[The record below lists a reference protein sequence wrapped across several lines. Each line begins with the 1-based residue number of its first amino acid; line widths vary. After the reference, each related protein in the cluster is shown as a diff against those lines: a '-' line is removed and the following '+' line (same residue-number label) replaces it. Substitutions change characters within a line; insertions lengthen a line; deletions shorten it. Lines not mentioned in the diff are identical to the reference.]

1 MSKYNIDKGIGRIL
15 IVISVGIFI
24 FFLIYFLNL
33 KEIDTFGDY
42 ILALI
47 ISIVFSCTPWMIY
60 GLVKWI
66 IKNHQ

>member
-1 MSKYNIDKGIGRIL
+1 MSEYNIDKGIRRIL
-15 IVISVGIFI
+15 IAISVGIFI

-42 ILALI
+42 ILAFI

-60 GLVKWI
+60 GLVQWI